1 MLTGSSTAGPRVM
14 RGALTGDLERAPR
27 WPAVVGEWPVAL
39 GLLLL
44 TVVAAPR
51 SAAAHPHVFVDYGM
65 VVAFAA
71 DGSVHAQ
78 FTWTYDE
85 MFSSMIIES
94 LGPRTGRG
102 LTATDTRAIE
112 RTQFQPLKAGQYFL
126 DIRVDG
132 RPVRVTAVR
141 DFRAS
146 LDGDRV
152 SFVFTVPIPLQ
163 NAREG
168 TLEIRVD
175 DPTYFVAFEPRADAP
190 ARWSAPSSYAV
201 RCTLLPSGGS
211 FEAAAVQCTYK
222 RTGQ

>member
-1 MLTGSSTAGPRVM
+1 MLTGRVMAGPRVI
-14 RGALTGDLERAPR
+14 RGARARDPG
-27 WPAVVGEWPVAL
+27 WAPQPAAVLAWPVAL

-44 TVVAAPR
+44 AVVAAPR
-51 SAAAHPHVFVDYGM
+51 AAATHPHVFVDYGT
-65 VVAFAA
+65 VVAFDAE
-71 DGSVHAQ
+71 GRVHAQ

-85 MFSSMIIES
+85 MFSSMIIEN
-94 LGPRTGRG
+94 LGPRTGRE
-102 LTATDTRAIE
+102 LTAADIRAIE

-152 SFVFTVPIPLQ
+152 SFVFTVSIPVQ

-168 TLEIRVD
+168 ALEIRVD

-190 ARWSAPSSYAV
+190 ARSSAPSSYAV
-201 RCTLLPSGGS
+201 SCKLLPSGGS
-211 FEAAAVQCTYK
+211 FEAPAVRCTYK
-222 RTGQ
+222 RTGR